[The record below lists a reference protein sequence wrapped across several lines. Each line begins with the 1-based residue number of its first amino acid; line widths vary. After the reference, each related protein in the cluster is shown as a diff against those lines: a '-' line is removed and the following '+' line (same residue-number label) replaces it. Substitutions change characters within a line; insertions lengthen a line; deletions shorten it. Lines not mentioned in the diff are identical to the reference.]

1 MVGCPALATTS
12 MVQDALHLAA
22 PALQPMA
29 WVLEAVG
36 GGHQSRYLEVR
47 VRATS
52 SSTTVTEMML
62 RRTEV
67 RVVGEAGQV
76 LEQSTMEAKVARC
89 LAELVACSPPCLRV
103 RVRRPEVAARLS
115 VTLLGT
121 NVQGSPLALHSAEEA
136 SSTSGETYGPDSTCG
151 ILELADL
158 EDTNLQEKVA
168 APAPAPAP
176 LHLHLHLPQA
186 LQWEPTSPA
195 PPPAAAHL
203 ATRSSSSLEDQG
215 TPSILLDQLLEQ
227 LEDQGSQ
234 GSLALTLLGTNVECS
249 PLAIHRDKSPSSPAR
264 LVTTLNE
271 VNVTSFDFDDKT
283 LLSVYSQFTVSD
295 VNSP

>member
-62 RRTEV
+62 RSTEV

-89 LAELVACSPPCLRV
+89 LAELVASSPPCLRV

-121 NVQGSPLALHSAEEA
+121 NVQGSPLALDIDEPA
-136 SSTSGETYGPDSTCG
+136 SSASDETHVQSSLILDHGPQEGNLESTCN
-151 ILELADL
+151 
-158 EDTNLQEKVA
+158 DTGLSE
-168 APAPAPAP
+168 
-176 LHLHLHLPQA
+176 
-186 LQWEPTSPA
+186 
-195 PPPAAAHL
+195 
-203 ATRSSSSLEDQG
+203 ATLY
-215 TPSILLDQLLEQ
+215 L
-227 LEDQGSQ
+227 
-234 GSLALTLLGTNVECS
+234 CS
-249 PLAIHRDKSPSSPAR
+249 K
-264 LVTTLNE
+264 
-271 VNVTSFDFDDKT
+271 F
-283 LLSVYSQFTVSD
+283 QF
-295 VNSP
+295 